1 MIGCR
6 SCSSRCSRRGH
17 QRAGRVGRPPIEDRA
32 APGGILF
39 MLNTGCRWPDLPSQL
54 GVGSGRTASRRLR
67 AWQAAGVWDR
77 LQQRVLDELAPSRC
91 EQVLPRLLEVGI
103 CRNHSTRKLPRRV
116 ASSSWLLPARSVRM
130 TTVSRTPFSTITDSA
145 RDHRAVPRL
154 VRRSV
159 EGYPG
164 YQPGRPRANRA
175 LHVRKSTE

>member
-1 MIGCR
+1 MATPKK
-6 SCSSRCSRRGH
+6 
-17 QRAGRVGRPPIEDRA
+17 QRLVDDR
-32 APGGILF
+32 LWE
-39 MLNTGCRWPDLPSQL
+39 L
-54 GVGSGRTASRRLR
+54 LR

-77 LQQRVLDELAPSRC
+77 LQQCVLDELAPSRC

-103 CRNHSTRKLPRRV
+103 CRNRSTRKLPSRV
-116 ASSSWLLPARSVRM
+116 TSSSWLLPTRSVRM

-164 YQPGRPRANRA
+164 YQPGRPRATGLCMSGRGGNERPDR
-175 LHVRKSTE
+175 LWQSTWSR

>member
-1 MIGCR
+1 MIGCG

-17 QRAGRVGRPPIEDRA
+17 QRAGRVDGRRSRTGRRPGASCSCSTRGVAGLTCHPSSGSVPGAPPRDGSVPGRPP
-32 APGGILF
+32 G
-39 MLNTGCRWPDLPSQL
+39 
-54 GVGSGRTASRRLR
+54 
-67 AWQAAGVWDR
+67 WDR
-77 LQQRVLDELAPSRC
+77 LQQRVLDELALSRC